1 MNKRLEGN
9 APLTL
14 KALTDLLATENSE
27 GSMNR
32 LKSQGCTNA
41 KLSER
46 RGSPHSAMLDLC

>member
-27 GSMNR
+27 ESMNR